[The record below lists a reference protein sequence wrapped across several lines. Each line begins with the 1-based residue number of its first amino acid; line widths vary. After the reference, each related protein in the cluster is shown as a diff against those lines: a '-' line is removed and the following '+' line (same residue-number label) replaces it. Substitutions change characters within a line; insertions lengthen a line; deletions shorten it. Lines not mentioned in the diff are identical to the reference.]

1 MLTLPTLYQQMIHIS
16 RYSRWIPEE
25 NRRETWEE
33 TVKRYFDFFQKH
45 LLDTCDFHLSKD
57 LRKELEQAVL
67 NLEVMPSMRC
77 LMTAGHALEKDAA
90 AGYNC
95 SFLAVDTPRAFDIAM
110 YLSMCGVGVGFS
122 VERQYVSLLPTIPDE
137 LYTTDT
143 TIVVE
148 DSKIGWS
155 KAFKELVGMLYIG
168 QIPKWDL
175 SKIRIAGTPLKTFG
189 GRSAGSEPLHKL
201 FKFVVGVFKNA
212 AGRKLQSIEC
222 HDVMCMVGE
231 IVVSGGKRRSA
242 MLSLSNVSD
251 DRMREAKSGQW
262 WLENPHR
269 SLSNNS
275 ACFTEKP
282 DMGIFFKEWY
292 SLYTSRSGERGIFN
306 LQGAKKHTKEKVERR
321 DGTLIAGT
329 NPCGEVLL
337 RNHSFCNLSEVVIR
351 ATDKKDDI
359 KRKIRLAAILGTFQS
374 TLIDFRYIQ
383 KDWKKNCEE
392 ERLLGV
398 SLTGIMDNSLTNKPS
413 DDLQSFLGELKQ
425 LVIATNEK
433 FANKLKINAA
443 NACTAIKPSGTVSSL
458 VNSSSGIHARY
469 SQYYIRSV
477 RMDNKDP
484 VCKLMKD
491 SKIPNEPDCMN
502 DSTTVFYFPTKSPDE
517 SIFRNDLSAIQQLEL
532 YLIYKNFYT
541 EHTVSVTINVKE
553 SEWLEV
559 GAFVYK
565 HFNDINGV
573 SFLPHSDS
581 CYKQA
586 PYQECTKEEYDEAIS
601 KKPKTVNWSKL
612 KEYETQDNTIAS
624 KELACSGSSCE
635 LI

>member
-1 MLTLPTLYQQMIHIS
+1 MSALPTLYQQMIHIS

-45 LLDTCDFHLSKD
+45 LLDTCDFHLNKD
-57 LRKELEQAVL
+57 LRKELESAVL
-67 NLEVMPSMRC
+67 NLEIMPSMRC
-77 LMTAGHALEKDAA
+77 LMTAGAALEKDAV

-175 SKIRIAGTPLKTFG
+175 SKIRPAGTPLRTFG
-189 GRSAGSEPLHKL
+189 GRSAGSEPLNKL
-201 FKFVVGVFKNA
+201 FKFVVNVFKNA
-212 AGRKLQSIEC
+212 PGRKLQSIEC
-222 HDVMCMVGE
+222 HDIMCMVGE

-242 MLSLSNVSD
+242 LISLSNVSD

-262 WLENPHR
+262 WLENSQR
-269 SLSNNS
+269 ALANNS

-306 LQGAKKHTKEKVERR
+306 LQGAKKHIKENVERR
-321 DGTLIAGT
+321 DSSLILGT

-337 RNHSFCNLSEVVIR
+337 RNHEFCNLSEVVIR

-359 KRKIRLAAILGTFQS
+359 KRKIQLATILGTFQS
-374 TLIDFRYIQ
+374 TLTDFRYIQ

-398 SLTGIMDNSLTNKPS
+398 SLTGIMDNNLTNKPS
-413 DDLQSFLGELKQ
+413 TDLQTFLVELKQ

-433 FANKLKINAA
+433 FATKLKIDAA
-443 NACTAIKPSGTVSSL
+443 AACTAIKPSGTVSSL
-458 VNSSSGIHARY
+458 VNSSSGIHARH
-469 SQYYIRSV
+469 SKYYIRSI

-484 VCKLMKD
+484 VCKLLKD
-491 SKIPNEPDCMN
+491 ANIPNEPDCMN
-502 DSTTVFYFPTKSPDE
+502 DSTTVFFFPMKIPNE
-517 SIFRNDLSAIQQLEL
+517 SILRNDLTAIQQLEL

-541 EHTVSVTINVKE
+541 EHTVSITINVKE

-573 SFLPHSDS
+573 SFLPYSDS
-581 CYKQA
+581 CYKQS
-586 PYQECTKEEYDEAIS
+586 PYQECTKEEYEEAVV
-601 KKPKTVNWSKL
+601 KMPKVVDWTKL
-612 KEYETQDNTIAS
+612 KEYETQDSTTAS